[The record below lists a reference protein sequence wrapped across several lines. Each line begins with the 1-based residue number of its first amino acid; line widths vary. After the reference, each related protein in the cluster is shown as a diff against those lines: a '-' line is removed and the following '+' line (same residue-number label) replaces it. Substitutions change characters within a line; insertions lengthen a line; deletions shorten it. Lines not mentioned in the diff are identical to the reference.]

1 MEFLR
6 FGSSIPGG
14 YWGCC
19 AVDIIQN
26 FKVDPEAKASIEM
39 VTGDGSGP
47 CMNNKGEV
55 LFAGPTYKDIFEQ
68 RLRVGTFGTGE
79 MPNHAFIAVLT
90 DWQVS
95 SVIGKAWLKILHA
108 NGFEFIRSVSNSVYT
123 GANLA
128 AYSEGGSKKN
138 YIFALIRNIGANGDG
153 NSLTPPKEWTKLGKV
168 VPQLWELVTEEQRK
182 EFAKEQ
188 HAAQTELWNAG
199 SKPTFMTEAQLR
211 EAGAPVTMAG
221 RRSQFPPQSK
231 ETRDSLTKATAA
243 PSPWKG
249 SPVAPAPA
257 VQSAAPTTL
266 AAQEPAKG
274 AGLPA

>member
-26 FKVDPEAKASIEM
+26 FKVDPQAKASIEM
-39 VTGDGSGP
+39 VTGDGGSP
-47 CMNNKGEV
+47 CIGKDGKV

-68 RLRVGTFGTGE
+68 RIRVGTFGIGE

-90 DWQVS
+90 DWQVQG
-95 SVIGKAWLKILHA
+95 VIGKAWLKILRE

-153 NSLTPPKEWTKLGKV
+153 NSLTPPKEWTSLDKV
-168 VPQLWELVTEEQRK
+168 VPEAWELVSEEQRK
-182 EFAKEQ
+182 DFAKQQ
-188 HAAQTELWNAG
+188 HAAQTAIWKAG
-199 SKPTFMTEAQLR
+199 KKPTFLTEDELVA
-211 EAGAPVTMAG
+211 AGAPVTLAG
-221 RRSQFPPQSK
+221 RRSQFPP
-231 ETRDSLTKATAA
+231 EPKASRLAKQNAAKPAASSAA
-243 PSPWKG
+243 PSWVG
-249 SPVAPAPA
+249 
-257 VQSAAPTTL
+257 AAP
-266 AAQEPAKG
+266 EPAKG